1 MLPLLCHFCFWFK
14 ELRFQNRPNYFPKQP
29 QQTAIYLCGPEYNQM
44 TEVYAE
50 NQLKEKK
57 EKNLFYPLKM
67 LQDVSIKWPVARLRH
82 RLDHATDS
90 LNFSVSLSVLLSALS
105 IISAS

>member
-1 MLPLLCHFCFWFK
+1 MLPLLSHFCFWFK

-57 EKNLFYPLKM
+57 EKNLFYP
-67 LQDVSIKWPVARLRH
+67 QDVSIEWPVARLRH